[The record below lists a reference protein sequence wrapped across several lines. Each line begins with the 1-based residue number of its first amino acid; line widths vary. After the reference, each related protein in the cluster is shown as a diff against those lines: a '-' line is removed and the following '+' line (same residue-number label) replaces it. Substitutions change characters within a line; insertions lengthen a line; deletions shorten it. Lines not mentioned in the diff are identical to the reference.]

1 MRTNRRYD
9 LIFGDAFNDISIPY
23 HLTTREFIEL
33 QKDHLLP
40 GGALAANVIDNVP
53 RGDFLPSYL
62 GTIESVFG
70 RGNAIVLAERESYAR
85 DIQSTLVVVAGN
97 LGFPLSESA
106 VRVPRRDID
115 DALQRGRWTI
125 LTDDYAPVDN
135 LVAPLFA
142 ERIRYHRR

>member
-1 MRTNRRYD
+1 
-9 LIFGDAFNDISIPY
+9 
-23 HLTTREFIEL
+23 
-33 QKDHLLP
+33 
-40 GGALAANVIDNVP
+40 
-53 RGDFLPSYL
+53 
-62 GTIESVFG
+62 
-70 RGNAIVLAERESYAR
+70 
-85 DIQSTLVVVAGN
+85 
-97 LGFPLSESA
+97 